1 MVARALENLSEN
13 ERAVLELAY
22 YSDLSQSA
30 IAEKTGLPLGTVKS
44 RVRSALIKLREALK
58 TLEPGGR

>member
-1 MVARALENLSEN
+1 VASLKNLSEN

-30 IAEKTGLPLGTVKS
+30 IAEKTRLPLGTVKS
-44 RVRSALIKLREALK
+44 RIRSALIKLRESLK
-58 TLEPGGR
+58 GLEPGDR